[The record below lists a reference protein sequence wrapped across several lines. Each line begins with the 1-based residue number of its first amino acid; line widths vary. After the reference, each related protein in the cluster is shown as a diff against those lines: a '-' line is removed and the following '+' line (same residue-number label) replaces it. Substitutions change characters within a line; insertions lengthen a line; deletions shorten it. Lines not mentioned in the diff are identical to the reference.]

1 MTGSNDQV
9 PSPGQ
14 IEANRP
20 HLAAIALTQTIA
32 AGDSLPVVEVPIKL
46 GFSEVCHLQT
56 GFRLSVYAAARAQA
70 PNHAFVA
77 AFGDPWLLAAS
88 IGGSLLY
95 NAHQQEQARAAA
107 AIQWRAADQG
117 IVYLT
122 NQRICLQG
130 HVQWRD
136 IPFSSLRSLDPYSD
150 GIVLY
155 QEGLSPTK
163 LATSWLEYFYV
174 MLSWLGFNRQIPVD
188 RDSTGPI

>member
-1 MTGSNDQV
+1 M
-9 PSPGQ
+9 
-14 IEANRP
+14 
-20 HLAAIALTQTIA
+20 
-32 AGDSLPVVEVPIKL
+32 VEVPIRL
-46 GFSEVCHLQT
+46 GSNEFCHLQT
-56 GFRLSVYAAARAQA
+56 GFILSVYAAARAQT
-70 PNHAFVA
+70 PNQGFLV
-77 AFGDPWLLAAS
+77 AFGDPLLLAAS

-95 NAHQQEQARAAA
+95 NAHQQERARAAA

-136 IPFSSLRSLDPYSD
+136 IPFSSLRSLDPYPD

-155 QEGLSPTK
+155 QEGLPPTK

-174 MLSWLGFNRQIPVD
+174 MLSWLGFNRQITVNQGSVEAGGHMGHLSVPPD
-188 RDSTGPI
+188 RPAS